1 MAVPHPGERVP
12 SIQVGP
18 LGEIC
23 SRNLICTVTGQ
34 IPYAR
39 WKGVDLSRP

>member
-1 MAVPHPGERVP
+1 MAVPHPGEMVP
-12 SIQVGP
+12 SIQVGL

-23 SRNLICTVTGQ
+23 SKSLMQGMGGVPCAI
-34 IPYAR
+34 